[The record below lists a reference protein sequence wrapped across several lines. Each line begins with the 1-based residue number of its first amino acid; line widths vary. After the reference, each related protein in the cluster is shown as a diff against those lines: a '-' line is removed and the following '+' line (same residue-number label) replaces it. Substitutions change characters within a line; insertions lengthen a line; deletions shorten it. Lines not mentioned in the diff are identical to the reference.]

1 MSLELTR
8 AVGERLKFG
17 EFELAPDARSLW
29 RRGEQ
34 VTLGSRALDI
44 LIALASRPGQI
55 LSKDDLTKS
64 VWRGAFAG
72 LFCEIRSSK
81 IEPPASGRRWMVV
94 QGQPHGGNTLR
105 REDDKNNGRDTAG

>member
-1 MSLELTR
+1 MSLELDR
-8 AVGERLKFG
+8 AIGERLKFG

-29 RRGEQ
+29 RCGEQ

-64 VWRGAFAG
+64 VWRGAFVDETATG
-72 LFCEIRSSK
+72 WNLGASKGFRSRRGPLHRHRPRPRLLFCSRRGDHCREIC
-81 IEPPASGRRWMVV
+81 A
-94 QGQPHGGNTLR
+94 
-105 REDDKNNGRDTAG
+105 